1 MTEPT
6 IPIRGQILATASGL
20 TCGDRNKQY
29 GDPLENHQDIANF
42 WTSYLHDRPAG
53 PITPKDV
60 AVMMALVKVA
70 RCKMPNPHRDNYV
83 DAAAYLA
90 IAGEIHE
97 RTHK

>member
-1 MTEPT
+1 MTNEVTNQPV
-6 IPIRGQILATASGL
+6 RGAILDTAHRL

-29 GDPLENHQDIANF
+29 GDPLDNHQDIANL
-42 WTSYLHDRPAG
+42 WMAYLST
-53 PITPKDV
+53 PISPKDV
-60 AVMMALVKVA
+60 AIMMALVKIA
-70 RCKMPNPHRDNYV
+70 RAKRPEPHRDNYV

>member
-1 MTEPT
+1 MTDLK
-6 IPIRGQILATASGL
+6 PIRAHVLETALDL

-29 GDPLENHQDIANF
+29 GDPLENHQDIARL
-42 WTSYLHDRPAG
+42 WTAYLST
-53 PITPKDV
+53 PISPKDV
-60 AVMMALVKVA
+60 AIMMALVKIA
-70 RCKMPNPHRDNYV
+70 RAKRPEPHRDNYV

>member
-1 MTEPT
+1 MTDLK
-6 IPIRGQILATASGL
+6 PIRAHVLETALDL

-29 GDPLENHQDIANF
+29 GDPLENHTDIARF
-42 WTSYLHDRPAG
+42 WSAYLGQPEA
-53 PITPKDV
+53 ITPKDV
-60 AVMMALVKVA
+60 AVMMALVKIA
-70 RCKMPNPHRDNYV
+70 RSKMPNPHRDNYI

>member
-1 MTEPT
+1 MTDLK
-6 IPIRGQILATASGL
+6 PIRAHVLETALDL

-29 GDPLENHQDIANF
+29 GDPLVNLQDCADLFNAYF
-42 WTSYLHDRPAG
+42 GHNLRAPVRPQ
-53 PITPKDV
+53 DV
-60 AVMMALVKVA
+60 AIMMALVKIA
-70 RCKMPNPHRDNYV
+70 RAKRPEPHRDNYV